1 MNVQQAL
8 EYSMQPFIPMFIYG
22 DYDAMES
29 ERQRGEEAMKALL
42 DEWRANDEPG
52 FGFDVILTLAD
63 QNRELCDQ
71 IGETRLRNL
80 SSPLL
85 ARNLTDADLCAGIA
99 KMQGRTAAG
108 VAREV
113 RGDRDAYS
121 VAYVRKPIKGTVLG
135 IDIET
140 TGRAPRSAATSSTWA
155 GSSWT

>member
-1 MNVQQAL
+1 
-8 EYSMQPFIPMFIYG
+8 MQPFIPMFIYG

-121 VAYVRKPIKGTVLG
+121 VASSASPS
-135 IDIET
+135 
-140 TGRAPRSAATSSTWA
+140 RAPCWASTSRPPAARRSAATSSTWA